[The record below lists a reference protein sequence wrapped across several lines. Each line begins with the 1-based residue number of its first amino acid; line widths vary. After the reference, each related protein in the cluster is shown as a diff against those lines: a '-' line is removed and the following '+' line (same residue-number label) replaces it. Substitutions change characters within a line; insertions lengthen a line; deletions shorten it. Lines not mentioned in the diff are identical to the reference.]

1 MENPCSLVP
10 TPKNSRP
17 IGPCNA
23 KLTLGQAAIMWTR
36 SGLAMPLPSQ
46 KAATASAA
54 AIGRLQGH
62 MSFGAVG
69 LQWAVLGS
77 FIQSSIPSMQAM
89 PEHCNSRSKQAQQAL
104 IHSGQMQARAERG
117 ARFSK
122 ALTQAGQGGGAAVR
136 GVGHQALVHLLA
148 AHTQALQ
155 ARVWKGSAGFSGAE
169 LGRETAGYCRTNC
182 QKSQASGP
190 LARTQVWQANKT
202 GRHKRRRQAYQ
213 PS

>member
-1 MENPCSLVP
+1 
-10 TPKNSRP
+10 
-17 IGPCNA
+17 
-23 KLTLGQAAIMWTR
+23 
-36 SGLAMPLPSQ
+36 
-46 KAATASAA
+46 
-54 AIGRLQGH
+54 
-62 MSFGAVG
+62 MSFGADGQEGLWWGLLPNHQFHQWRQCQSIATVAQSKPSKHLCTVG
-69 LQWAVLGS
+69 
-77 FIQSSIPSMQAM
+77 
-89 PEHCNSRSKQAQQAL
+89 SK
-104 IHSGQMQARAERG
+104 ARRRHVPTV